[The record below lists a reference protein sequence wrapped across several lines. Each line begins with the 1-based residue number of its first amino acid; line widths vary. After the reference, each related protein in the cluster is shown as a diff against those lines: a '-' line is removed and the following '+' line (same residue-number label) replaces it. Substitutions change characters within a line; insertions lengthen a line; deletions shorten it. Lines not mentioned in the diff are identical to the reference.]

1 MKKIFEFKREE
12 FMKKAAGFIE
22 PSHILLDIGCGIRP
36 HAYIHHDVYVACEPF
51 DEYVDVLKRDRENLA
66 SAVYIDSSFIIL
78 NEDWQ
83 SFLDKYE
90 NYSVDTV
97 YLIDVI
103 EHLPKEEGI
112 KLLART
118 EKIARKQIVIFTP
131 LEYIEQKKL
140 PGNKDAWGLNGG
152 DWQEHKS
159 VWTPED
165 FVGDDWFFIICKDF
179 HEYNNIGELLEKPV
193 GAFWAIKKIKE
204 FIYKDNI
211 LDNRFVKDL
220 YHKSVAESLVK
231 KEELLDNIRENLEK
245 VSELNQLII
254 DKEYIIQQKD
264 SVIKQI
270 TSTKGYR
277 ILEIYRRLRDKLKR

>member
-1 MKKIFEFKREE
+1 M
-12 FMKKAAGFIE
+12 
-22 PSHILLDIGCGIRP
+22 
-36 HAYIHHDVYVACEPF
+36 
-51 DEYVDVLKRDRENLA
+51 
-66 SAVYIDSSFIIL
+66 
-78 NEDWQ
+78 
-83 SFLDKYE
+83 
-90 NYSVDTV
+90 
-97 YLIDVI
+97 
-103 EHLPKEEGI
+103 
-112 KLLART
+112 
-118 EKIARKQIVIFTP
+118 
-131 LEYIEQKKL
+131 
-140 PGNKDAWGLNGG
+140 GN
-152 DWQEHKS
+152 
-159 VWTPED
+159 
-165 FVGDDWFFIICKDF
+165 
-179 HEYNNIGELLEKPV
+179 
-193 GAFWAIKKIKE
+193 KKIKE